1 MIYRKKSA
9 KHFNFIIQ
17 IAYHHFTVSNKRAL
31 VACFFPK
38 LRRHMVQAV
47 INIKNPK

>member
-1 MIYRKKSA
+1 MIYTKKSA
-9 KHFNFIIQ
+9 KHLNLIIQ

-31 VACFFPK
+31 LVACFFPK

-47 INIKNPK
+47 KY